1 MMKPFAAIVSAII
14 AVSVSG
20 IASADTGP
28 GTFTVTV
35 TVTFRYDADRSVAE
49 SYASFANKATRIC
62 STNEPKLLV
71 IRERE
76 KARADDVMRQ
86 LVLKMGRPSIAALH
100 REATGADVQVAS
112 GLVIK

>member
-28 GTFTVTV
+28 GTFTVT
-35 TVTFRYDADRSVAE
+35 FRYDADKSVAE

-76 KARADDVMRQ
+76 KACADDVMSQ
-86 LVLKMGRPSIAALH
+86 LVLTMGRPSIAALH